1 MANSARNKPGT
12 TQAAEADESKV
23 LDNLLAKYEANKKRI
38 NTVVTVILAAVVGY
52 FAYTKLYNEP
62 REQKAATAMA
72 FAQRYFEAD
81 SVDKALNGDGQHKGF
96 LFVMK
101 KYSGTKAANLCHYY
115 AGVCYLMKG
124 DFKNSIKHLEDF
136 DGNGSMVEYVAA
148 GVLGDA
154 YMETNNT
161 AKAITAYEKAIGNT
175 KDDLLTPVYMLRLA
189 TLCEMSNKKD
199 DAKKYYQK
207 IKDEFPQSEQ
217 AREIDKYLGR
227 LGEHD

>member
-12 TQAAEADESKV
+12 TQAAEAEDSKV

-38 NTVVTVILAAVVGY
+38 NTIVTVVLAAVVGY

-62 REQKAATAMA
+62 REVKASTAMA

-96 LFVMK
+96 LFVLK

-115 AGVCYLMKG
+115 AGVCYLQKG
-124 DFKNSIKHLEDF
+124 DFKNAIKHLEDF
-136 DGNGSMVEYVAA
+136 DGNGSMVTYAAA

-154 YMETNNT
+154 YMETNNSS
-161 AKAITAYEKAIGNT
+161 KAISAYEKAIGND
-175 KDDLLTPVYMLRLA
+175 KDNLLTPLYMFRLA
-189 TLCEMSNKKD
+189 SAYDIANKKEE
-199 DAKKYYQK
+199 AKKYYQK
-207 IKDEFPQSEQ
+207 IKDEYPQSEQ
-217 AREIDKYLGR
+217 AREVEKYLGR